1 MRTIYVSKNAGIDS
15 ILVESFQK
23 AETKI
28 VAKAEIMTTTS
39 SDSKPPPKK
48 KTKPSLPPSPTKKAP
63 SKEDETMKM
72 EMTTDDKKQSVEEK
86 KVEEEKVVDGATML
100 EKVAAPSPETK
111 AAPEEHGLTTTNDSK
126 PVEEEKKEEETKEAT
141 AEDEDDNITML
152 EEVMVEF
159 LFTNYKTA
167 AFDEG
172 DISGVM
178 HVPMLQ
184 DVQTGKFSL
193 KTGNACCDIPV
204 IFHKV
209 DKLESSPTANINGL
223 GGFLEKQHVEDI
235 HIKGVIKRKENSID
249 NFQLDYQLG
258 WKMING
264 KMSYRLVP
272 TCDIP
277 NYGRDGPYG
286 WYHLGVRFQSNPK
299 KQDKDIRLAQWEENV
314 GGMLCFYSSV
324 YADYEDFNPEAEK
337 ADSEYDQ
344 VIAESAERSKLDAT
358 YKLKLYTVLS
368 AHRPGVKEI
377 HGLVPGSDP
386 NWTKLEHLVTTRFR
400 SSSSWSKR
408 AVKQYRLFLELK
420 KLHNDYD
427 CKLFAPSGPIEKI
440 WIAHL
445 SFPQQYQQDIRA
457 FCNGSLIEH
466 KPMLGETEIEGYRA
480 AYHVHKARLETYG
493 QSIDPEFWP
502 NPKTIK
508 QRASRQ
514 QQHDGDSDD
523 ELEYVEPRDPKTRH
537 LSTSSSRKK

>member
-1 MRTIYVSKNAGIDS
+1 
-15 ILVESFQK
+15 
-23 AETKI
+23 
-28 VAKAEIMTTTS
+28 MTTTA

-48 KTKPSLPPSPTKKAP
+48 KSKPSLLPLQPSPSKKDPPKEKETTEMNTK
-63 SKEDETMKM
+63 D
-72 EMTTDDKKQSVEEK
+72 DDKKQSVEEK
-86 KVEEEKVVDGATML
+86 NEEVGGGVSTL
-100 EKVAAPSPETK
+100 EKETVPSPQTK
-111 AAPEEHGLTTTNDSK
+111 KAPEANDLTTANDSK
-126 PVEEEKKEEETKEAT
+126 ALEEEKKEEAT
-141 AEDEDDNITML
+141 ADEEEDNITML

-193 KTGNACCDIPV
+193 KTGNVCCDIPV

-209 DKLESSPTANINGL
+209 DKLESTTTPTV
-223 GGFLEKQHVEDI
+223 GGTMEKQHAQDI
-235 HIKGVIKRKENSID
+235 HIQGVIKRNENGID

-258 WKMING
+258 WKLING

-299 KQDKDIRLAQWEENV
+299 KQDKDVRLAQWEENV
-314 GGMLCFYSSV
+314 GGLLCFYSSV
-324 YADYEDFNPEAEK
+324 YADYEDFNPEAEN

-368 AHRPGVKEI
+368 AHRPGIKEV

-386 NWTKLEHLVTTRFR
+386 NWTKLEQLVASRFSSSIVGGSSR
-400 SSSSWSKR
+400 KEGEFTSSSWSKR
-408 AVKQYRLFLELK
+408 AVEQYRLFLELK

-427 CKLFAPSGPIEKI
+427 CKLFAPSGPIERI

-445 SFPQQYQQDIRA
+445 SFPQQYQHDIRA

-466 KPMLGETEIEGYRA
+466 KPMLGETAIEGYRA
-480 AYHVHKARLETYG
+480 AYYVHKARLGTYG
-493 QSIDPEFWP
+493 RSIDPEFWP
-502 NPKTIK
+502 NPTNAFK
-508 QRASRQ
+508 RASRHQQ

-523 ELEYVEPRDPKTRH
+523 ELEYVEPRDPKTRK
-537 LSTSSSRKK
+537 SKTPPSRKEA